1 MRNDLTGAP
10 SRGVLRRLRLPLS
23 IVILCFSFATAQFAS
38 AANER
43 TLSFYNVNTGQT
55 HTVTFKRNG
64 QYIAEGLAQANYIL
78 RDWRQDEPTQMD
90 PRLLDLVWELYQQ
103 TGSREPISIISAY
116 RSPTTNEMLR
126 SNSNG
131 VAQNSQHIQGK
142 AMDIQFPD
150 VDLAT
155 LRAAALRMQIGGVGF
170 YPGSGVPFVHVD
182 TGSVRHWPRMTR
194 NELAAVFPDGH
205 SLHIPSDGT
214 PLPGYNEA
222 QVAYQQRGDEVV
234 ALFGVPSEDNT
245 RLAGLFDRDPAPAA
259 AVAPAA
265 TPAPVAVAAT
275 IAPTLFTTAPAP
287 RPDLPGVTVIEPQ
300 PRADAL
306 AFAPETTPDHDPLQI
321 LTQQAEPEPVQ
332 TAALTTPAAV
342 LNPGPMIPTIQR
354 RWYDP
359 IATAIIPP
367 TRVGST
373 LPFLSQTTT
382 TRQAAFVQL
391 TLPYVDA
398 SPQFLAMPERVIEGG
413 FLQPTVTASSSHFV
427 IAEGVAPQMIDLT
440 RLGTVALR

>member
-1 MRNDLTGAP
+1 MTRRNDLTGP
-10 SRGVLRRLRLPLS
+10 LLRGFLRRLRLPLS
-23 IVILCFSFATAQFAS
+23 VVILCFSFALAQFAS

-43 TLSFYNVNTGQT
+43 TLTFHNIHTGET
-55 HTVTFKRNG
+55 TSVTYKRNG
-64 QYIAEGLAQANYIL
+64 QYLPQGLTQINYVL

-90 PRLLDLVWELYQQ
+90 PRLIDLVWELYQQ
-103 TGSREPISIISAY
+103 TGSREPINIISAY

-126 SNSNG
+126 ANSNG
-131 VAQNSQHIQGK
+131 VAQNSQHLLGK

-150 VDLAT
+150 VNLTT
-155 LRAAALRMQIGGVGF
+155 LRNAALRMQIGGVGF
-170 YPGSGVPFVHVD
+170 YPTSGAPFVHID
-182 TGSVRHWPRMTR
+182 TGSVRHWPRLNRT
-194 NELAAVFPDGH
+194 ELASVFPDGH
-205 SLHIPSDGT
+205 SLHVPSDGS

-222 QVAYQQRGDEVV
+222 QVAYQARGDQVV
-234 ALFGVPSEDNT
+234 ALFGVPSDDNT
-245 RLAGLFDRDPAPAA
+245 RLATLFNRDPAPETA
-259 AVAPAA
+259 APAA
-265 TPAPVAVAAT
+265 TPAPVTVAAT
-275 IAPTLFTTAPAP
+275 IAPTLITTAPP
-287 RPDLPGVTVIEPQ
+287 RRPDLPGITVAEPQ

-306 AFAPETTPDHDPLQI
+306 AFAPETTTDHDPLQM
-321 LTQQAEPEPVQ
+321 LTQQTGPVQ

-342 LNPGPMIPTIQR
+342 LEPSPVTPMIQR

-373 LPFLSQTTT
+373 LPFLSQTAT

-413 FLQPTVTASSSHFV
+413 FLQPTLTASSSRFV
-427 IAEGVAPQMIDLT
+427 IAESTRPQMIDLT